1 MRGSLRAAGFTLIE
15 LVVVIVLSGIIAVLV
30 GRNIARPI
38 EAFTDTA
45 RRAALVDEA
54 ETALNRVTREV
65 RLALPNS
72 VRLSGGQAVEFLRTR
87 TGGRYRAQIDP
98 GGGSDP
104 LDFTLA
110 TDTFDVLGAV
120 REFGQI
126 CAGDLPNCGG
136 ATATSTAACM
146 NGGAVD
152 CLVVY
157 NTGQPA
163 DCATLAA
170 GRTNAYCGDN
180 VAGVK
185 NVDVAGRS
193 LEFVH
198 DVATGFP
205 FPSPNQRFHIVDTPV
220 SFICNLGTGTL
231 TRYSGYS
238 IGPQQP
244 TVVLPPAVTGRTLA
258 DNVVACNIT
267 YDPGTL
273 TRAALVTMSITLAD
287 PSAPAERVR
296 LFQQVH
302 VPNVP

>member
-1 MRGSLRAAGFTLIE
+1 MTAPQPRNGFTIIE
-15 LVVVIVLSGIIAVLV
+15 LVVVIVLTGIIAVLV

-54 ETALNRVTREV
+54 ESALNRVTREV

-72 VRLSGGQAVEFLRTR
+72 VRVSGGDAVEFLRTR
-87 TGGRYRAQIDP
+87 TGGRYRAQVDP
-98 GGGSDP
+98 GMASDP
-104 LDFTLA
+104 LDFTVA

-120 REFGQI
+120 KEFGEI

-146 NGGAVD
+146 GGTAVD

-163 DCATLAA
+163 DCTTLPS

-185 NVDVAGRS
+185 DVDVAGRM

-198 DVATGFP
+198 DVASGFP
-205 FPSPNQRFHIVDTPV
+205 FPSPNQRFHVVDTPV
-220 SFICNLGTGTL
+220 SFVCNTGTGTL
-231 TRYSGYS
+231 TRYDGYA
-238 IGPQQP
+238 IGPVQP
-244 TVVLPPAVTGRTLA
+244 TAASPPPVAGRILA
-258 DNVVACNIT
+258 DNVVACSIA

-273 TRAALVTMSITLAD
+273 TRAALVTLSLTLAD
-287 PSAPAERVR
+287 PAAPAERVR